1 MTSPH
6 TSMPPAV
13 AAGKRSPR
21 RVAVLGASGFVG
33 GAVVKALADQGD
45 LAVPIRAPR
54 LSVQS
59 SDVSLEVAARDD
71 VVALLAAEL
80 SGCDAVVNA
89 AGVPDASSTDALDLL
104 AANAVLVGMCA
115 KACSVAGVP
124 RFVQVSSAVVQG
136 NAPTLDESDAVL
148 AFSAYSKSKIAGEVV
163 ASLHNP
169 GELVIYRPPS
179 VHAPDRRITGAL
191 ARIARSP
198 LASVVQPVDSPTP
211 QALLDNVAAAV
222 AYLTREEAP
231 VGVVIH
237 PWEGLTTHS
246 LLTYLGAR
254 RIRVLPRAVARTVIS
269 AVRFAGH
276 GYAPLGPHARRLEM
290 LWFGQ
295 AQAPSALTAAGWTPP
310 VGPEGWSAL
319 GQAVRRPSGAA
330 RPRLS
335 PQAKVGRRARDE
347 SSVVYAV
354 TVPSVAYS
362 FLRGQ
367 LAYLRGRGWA
377 VTLACSP
384 GRGLDAVREREGV
397 EVVELATARD
407 IDVARDLRALVQ
419 WILLLRRVRPMVLN
433 ASTPK
438 AALLALLAGR
448 LTRVPVR
455 IYLVRGLRLES
466 ESGLRRKVL
475 TMMERISSWSAT
487 HVVAVSPSLSD
498 ELCKLR
504 LTAGHVPI
512 VIASGSSNG
521 VDCERVARGVA
532 AVDRQAQRRSLGV
545 ADDAYV
551 VAFVGRVRRD
561 KGVHEL
567 CAAMRHPELSTA
579 VLVTQGDVED
589 DQAEAALSTLGERH
603 IHLGWRDD
611 IYEILA
617 LADVLAL
624 PTHREGFPNV
634 VLEAAAA
641 SLPVV
646 TTTATGAI
654 DSVQDGVTGLVVPT
668 GDAEA
673 LAQALS
679 RLALDPTA
687 RRRMGAQAEVRA
699 RQEFSGEV
707 IWEALEDLYCQAG
720 ATRPRGVTPA
730 LHEAVDR

>member
-1 MTSPH
+1 MTSSHP
-6 TSMPPAV
+6 SMPSAV
-13 AAGKRSPR
+13 TGDERTPR

-33 GAVVKALADQGD
+33 GAVVRALADQGD
-45 LAVPIRAPR
+45 LPVPIRAPR
-54 LSVQS
+54 FGIHS
-59 SDVSLEVAARDD
+59 SDVSAELASRDD
-71 VVALLAAEL
+71 IAAGLAAEL
-80 SGCDAVVNA
+80 AGCDAVVNA
-89 AGVPDASSTDALDLL
+89 AGVPDASATDELNLL
-104 AANAVLVGMCA
+104 AANAVLVGLCA
-115 KACSVAGVP
+115 KACADAGIR
-124 RFVQVSSAVVQG
+124 RFVHVSSAVVQG
-136 NAPTLDESDAVL
+136 NAPTLDETSAVR
-148 AFSAYSKSKIAGEVV
+148 AFSPYSTSKIAGEDL

-169 GELVIYRPPS
+169 GELVVYRPPS

-198 LASVVQPVDSPTP
+198 LASVVRPVDSPTP

-222 AYLTREEAP
+222 AYLTRAEAP

-237 PWEGLTTHS
+237 PWEGLTTQS

-254 RIRVLPRAVARTVIS
+254 RVRVLPRIVARVVVG
-269 AVRFAGH
+269 AVRAVGH

-319 GQAVRRPSGAA
+319 GEAVRQRSGAG
-330 RPRLS
+330 RPQGRG
-335 PQAKVGRRARDE
+335 AKAGLRGRDE
-347 SSVVYAV
+347 SSVMYAV

-367 LAYLRGRGWA
+367 LAYLRNQGWA

-397 EVVELATARD
+397 DVVELATARD
-407 IDVARDLRALVQ
+407 INVPADLRALVQ

-466 ESGLRRKVL
+466 ESGMRRKVL
-475 TMMERISSWSAT
+475 TMMERVSSWSAT

-498 ELCKLR
+498 ELCRLR

-521 VDCERVARGVA
+521 VDCDRVSSGVA
-532 AVDRQAQRRSLGV
+532 AVDRGAERRTLGLSE
-545 ADDAYV
+545 DDYV

-561 KGVHEL
+561 KGIHEL
-567 CAAMRHPELSTA
+567 CAAMTHPELSTA
-579 VLVTQGDVED
+579 MLVTQGDIED
-589 DQAEAALSTLGERH
+589 HEAEEALSVLGTRH

-617 LADVLAL
+617 VADVLAL

-641 SLPVV
+641 GLPVV

-654 DSVQDGVTGLVVPT
+654 DSVVDGVTGLVVPT
-668 GDAEA
+668 GDADA
-673 LAQALS
+673 LAVALS
-679 RLALDPTA
+679 RLAQDPKE

-699 RQEFSGEV
+699 REEFSGEV
-707 IWEALEDLYCQAG
+707 IWDALERLYCEAG
-720 ATRPRGVTPA
+720 ASRPHEMTSSLP
-730 LHEAVDR
+730 EAVDR